1 MGLFDSLFGGGNK
14 TQTTTQTPW
23 APLQPYLSGEGGIFS
38 EAQRL
43 YQQGPQQYYPGQT
56 YAGFD
61 PLQQQSQQLG
71 IDYAT
76 SGLGGL
82 LDPTMAS
89 LQNVVS
95 GGLMSPDSNPY
106 LAQNIQNMADVVR
119 ENMALSGISQNEDV
133 AQTTGQYG
141 SSRHGLADYLT
152 RKSANEAIARN
163 TADMLMGGYNTGL
176 NAMMQGIGLTP
187 QISQLGMAPSNL
199 LSTIGGERQGMTQQ
213 GITEDVNRFNF
224 NQMAPWQNLQNYAG
238 SLQGNYM
245 GSGGTTTS
253 PVTGS
258 NPFGGILGGLGAGA
272 GVMQALGSTNPMW
285 LAGGGLL
292 GLLGSR

>member
-1 MGLFDSLFGGGNK
+1 MGLLDIFGGGND

-23 APLQPYLSGEGGIFS
+23 EPLQPYLSGEGGIFS

-43 YQQGPQQYYPGQT
+43 YQQGPQTYYPGQT

-61 PLQQQSQQLG
+61 PLQQQSQELG
-71 IDYAT
+71 IDYAQ
-76 SGLGGL
+76 SGLGGI
-82 LDPTMAS
+82 LDPTMS
-89 LQNVVS
+89 SFRNVVS

-106 LAQNIQNMADVVR
+106 LQANIQSMADQVK
-119 ENMALSGISQNEDV
+119 ENMALSGISQNEDA

-152 RKSANEAIARN
+152 RKSANETIARN
-163 TADMLMGGYNTGL
+163 TSDMLMGGYNTGL
-176 NAMMQGIGLTP
+176 NAMMQGMGMAP
-187 QISQLGMAPSNL
+187 QMGNLGMAPSNL
-199 LSTIGGERQGMTQQ
+199 LNTIGRERQGMTQQ

-224 NQMAPWQNLQNYAG
+224 NQMAPWQNLQNYAS

-245 GSGGTTTS
+245 GSGGATTS

-272 GVMQALGSTNPMW
+272 GVMQALGSTNPW
-285 LAGGGLL
+285 ILGGGAAL